1 MVEFPEKGHRIRCAS
16 SMFYICRSIP
26 EEASHVSEGWL
37 YKKGKIVHS
46 CMEAE
51 VVHSGHTERRKYN
64 QLCTLVILM
73 DQISH
78 NYKLTVIIRA

>member
-1 MVEFPEKGHRIRCAS
+1 MSKIFPPSLPIIFFLES
-16 SMFYICRSIP
+16 PLP

-37 YKKGKIVHS
+37 YKKGKIVRS

-51 VVHSGHTERRKYN
+51 VVHSGRTERCKYN
-64 QLCTLVILM
+64 QLCILVILM